1 MKQLI
6 GSLFLSFLFLA
17 PLSASYAQFAKG
29 EIFLGGGI
37 NLDLYTATNSQTRTL
52 FGLQPSIGFFSSSQD
67 ALGISPVLSINRGL
81 SSTYARHSGGVSLF
95 YRRYVSIT
103 DKLFFQFG
111 PSMVYLTNLSD
122 EYKFNDLSLRFSPGM
137 TYRPTPRWMF
147 DLSLGSLD
155 YRLVNTAISTTSK
168 NTTRQFTANV
178 SNSGFVT
185 VAYIFTRKNQ

>member
-29 EIFLGGGI
+29 EAFIGGGI
-37 NLDLYTATNSQTRTL
+37 NLDVYTATNSQTRTL
-52 FGLQPSIGFFSSSQD
+52 FGLQPSIGFFTSSQD
-67 ALGISPVLSINRGL
+67 AVGISPVLSINNGL
-81 SSTYARHSGGVSLF
+81 SSTYARHSGGISLF

>member
-1 MKQLI
+1 M
-6 GSLFLSFLFLA
+6 
-17 PLSASYAQFAKG
+17 
-29 EIFLGGGI
+29 
-37 NLDLYTATNSQTRTL
+37 
-52 FGLQPSIGFFSSSQD
+52 QPSIGFFSSSQD
-67 ALGISPVLSINRGL
+67 ALGISPVLSINSGL

-137 TYRPTPRWMF
+137 TYRPTLRWMF

-168 NTTRQFTANV
+168 NTTRQLTANV

>member
-1 MKQLI
+1 MKQFI
-6 GSLFLSFLFLA
+6 GYLFLSFLFLA

-29 EIFLGGGI
+29 EAFIGGGI
-37 NLDLYTATNSQTRTL
+37 NLDVYTATNSQTRTL
-52 FGLQPSIGFFSSSQD
+52 FGLQPSIGIFTSSQD
-67 ALGISPVLSINRGL
+67 AVGISPVLSINSGL

-95 YRRYVSIT
+95 YRRYVTIT
-103 DKLFFQFG
+103 EKLFFQFG

-137 TYRPTPRWMF
+137 TYRPTTRWMF
-147 DLSLGSLD
+147 DLSLGSLN
-155 YRLVNTAISTTSK
+155 YRLVNRAISTTSK
-168 NTTRQFTANV
+168 NTSRQFTANV